1 MLEKKLADNKVIR
14 DNIHGNISIEYQIIW
29 DLINTNVLQRLRR
42 IHQLGGTYMVF
53 PCAEH
58 SRFTHSLGVY
68 HIVNRIVNEVSDVHD
83 ILTTRDKIIVLCAG
97 LLHDI
102 GHGPFS
108 HAFESVFSTDHE
120 ELSIKMI
127 SEDSEVNKVLN
138 SYDANIAFEIASV
151 IDKTHPNKL
160 LVQLI
165 SSQLDADRMD
175 YLLRDAYN
183 CGVSYG
189 NYDMERILR
198 SMCVDN
204 GILAFKE
211 SGVHALED
219 YIFARYH
226 MYWQVYLHPT
236 ANSYEI
242 ILTKILKRVKELI
255 LEDYQ
260 FKTNI
265 DLLMPIAKDKI
276 SVQNYLLLDESTLIY
291 YFARFQDEEDSI
303 LANLCDCFINRHLF
317 KHLDLKDIKQGEDI
331 ISGVEADPL
340 KKEFYFEILIVKNKF
355 YRYYGDINSQSI
367 LVKKKTGELVELYE
381 VSDLV
386 SAITN
391 SAKEKEEK
399 KLFYHQNYMEE
410 LYE

>member
-265 DLLMPIAKDKI
+265 DLLMPIAKDEI

-331 ISGVEADPL
+331 ISGVETNPL

-391 SAKEKEEK
+391 SAKEKEEI

>member
-265 DLLMPIAKDKI
+265 DLLMPIAKDEI

-317 KHLDLKDIKQGEDI
+317 KHLDLKAIKQGEDI
-331 ISGVEADPL
+331 ISGVETDPL

>member
-265 DLLMPIAKDKI
+265 DLLMPIAKDEI

-317 KHLDLKDIKQGEDI
+317 KHLDLKAIKQGEDI

>member
-265 DLLMPIAKDKI
+265 DLLMPIAKDEI

-331 ISGVEADPL
+331 ISGVETDPL

>member
-189 NYDMERILR
+189 NYDIERILR

-265 DLLMPIAKDKI
+265 DLLMPIAKDEI

-317 KHLDLKDIKQGEDI
+317 KHLDLKAIKQGEDI
-331 ISGVEADPL
+331 ISEVEADPL

>member
-265 DLLMPIAKDKI
+265 DLLMPIAKDEI

-331 ISGVEADPL
+331 ISGVETNPL